1 MTMTVYNNDDIMN
14 AVESVEN
21 YISQLSTKITAL
33 EQTLDSMNKKLELIQ
48 EREFTRKH
56 WQQPNPSDPDPLMLA
71 MASDDIIKLE
81 EDATPFL
88 RRRDEIS

>member
-33 EQTLDSMNKKLELIQ
+33 EQTLDNMNKKLELIQ
-48 EREFTRKH
+48 EKEFTRRH
-56 WQQPNPSDPDPLMLA
+56 WQQSINETIRS
-71 MASDDIIKLE
+71 
-81 EDATPFL
+81 
-88 RRRDEIS
+88 